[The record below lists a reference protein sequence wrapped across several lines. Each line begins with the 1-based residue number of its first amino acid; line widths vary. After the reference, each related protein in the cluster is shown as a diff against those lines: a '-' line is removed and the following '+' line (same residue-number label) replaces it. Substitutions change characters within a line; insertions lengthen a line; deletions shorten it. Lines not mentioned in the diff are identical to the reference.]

1 MYLLIQTLQDIAMS
15 RLEIAI
21 LLDFSAG
28 RGILSFAQQCRV
40 FFTVFA
46 LRSLEIVKKYKP
58 NADYYARIDSNAKWT
73 TTKMCC
79 AEKCQCDVGVN
90 ICAMFLFPVFVTVK
104 QCHALHCQYLLCAS
118 VLFFLHLFLEQGH
131 SICIMA
137 SFLVFWVFMHFFV
150 HVSNARYAC

>member
-40 FFTVFA
+40 FFFTVFA

-58 NADYYARIDSNAKWT
+58 NADYYARIDSNAK
-73 TTKMCC
+73 
-79 AEKCQCDVGVN
+79 
-90 ICAMFLFPVFVTVK
+90 
-104 QCHALHCQYLLCAS
+104 
-118 VLFFLHLFLEQGH
+118 
-131 SICIMA
+131 
-137 SFLVFWVFMHFFV
+137 
-150 HVSNARYAC
+150 

>member
-58 NADYYARIDSNAKWT
+58 NADYYARIDSNAK
-73 TTKMCC
+73 
-79 AEKCQCDVGVN
+79 
-90 ICAMFLFPVFVTVK
+90 
-104 QCHALHCQYLLCAS
+104 
-118 VLFFLHLFLEQGH
+118 
-131 SICIMA
+131 
-137 SFLVFWVFMHFFV
+137 
-150 HVSNARYAC
+150 